1 MKKTGILMLVI
12 LMLVRPEGLFGSVN
26 FKFILRFLRGKEG
39 AGGIHRQ
46 RRGIRI
52 RDSRRKDRP

>member
-26 FKFILRFLRGKEG
+26 FKYIGQRLSLKKSKRG
-39 AGGIHRQ
+39 GGSHV
-46 RRGIRI
+46 
-52 RDSRRKDRP
+52 